1 MISWKNVEIKIRTTQ
16 LINHLTFSLEKGESL
31 GIIGDNGTGKT
42 VLAKAL
48 AGMIPVQGNINTDFS
63 KLKTA
68 LVSFQSTLKLKN
80 GSAAYHQQRWN
91 NLDPELVPL
100 VREEIQYDKYRDQLE
115 PLLQKFDFERLLNSN
130 IISLSNG
137 EQHKMELMKALSQQT
152 DLLILD
158 NAFNGLDSGS
168 RNLLT
173 QLIEQLVSEK
183 QSVVMTGLKK
193 DDFPDSIQKFIH
205 LRKNEIPQFSTRDE
219 IVEESSFKSDQLLE
233 LPVWKNSNFD
243 ELIALENVNLKYGE
257 KSILKNITWK
267 VKAGEHWVLSGPNGS
282 GKTSLL
288 DLIFADNPKAYGSNI
303 RLFGKPKGSGES
315 IWDIKKQIGFISPEL
330 QQYLPSHQNALQ
342 VICSGF
348 FESEGLYKKPT
359 SYQESVAKQWLSM
372 LGNPDWANKPYPIL
386 SASQQRIILIL
397 RTLIKNPPLL
407 LLDEPFQGLDSRNVI
422 KIQDLLNKIA
432 KQTNCTMV
440 FVTHCR
446 NEIPNSFSLE
456 LKLDIGEIVH
466 IGEKL
471 D

>member
-1 MISWKNVEIKIRTTQ
+1 MISWKNVEIKIRTSQ
-16 LINHLTFSLEKGESL
+16 LVNHLTFSLEKGESI

-48 AGMIPVQGNINTDFS
+48 AGMIPVKGDINTDFS
-63 KLKTA
+63 KLNTA
-68 LVSFQSTLKLKN
+68 FVSFQSNLKLKN

-91 NLDPELVPL
+91 NLDPELVPQ
-100 VREEIQYDKYRDQLE
+100 VKEEIQFDKNRTPLE
-115 PLLQKFDFERLLNSN
+115 PLLRKFDFERLLNCN

-137 EQHKMELMKALSQQT
+137 EQHKMELLKALAQKP

-158 NAFNGLDSGS
+158 NAYNGLDSSS

-193 DDFPDSIQKFIH
+193 GDFPDSIQKFIQ
-205 LRKNEIPQFSTRDE
+205 LSKNEIPQVLSRDE
-219 IVEESSFKSDQLLE
+219 IVEESSSESDQLLE

-243 ELIALENVNLKYGE
+243 ILIALENVGLRYGE

-267 VKAGEHWVLSGPNGS
+267 VQAGEHWVLSGSNGS

-288 DLIFADNPKAYGSNI
+288 DLIFAENPKGYGCNI

-315 IWDIKKQIGFISPEL
+315 IWDIKKHIGFISPEL
-330 QQYLPSHQNALQ
+330 QQYLPSNQNALQ

-348 FESEGLYKKPT
+348 FDSEGLYKKPT
-359 SYQESVAKQWLSM
+359 SFQEGVAKQWLRI
-372 LGNPDWANKPYPIL
+372 LGNPDWAHKPYTIL
-386 SASQQRIILIL
+386 SASEQRIVLIL

-407 LLDEPFQGLDSRNVI
+407 LLDEPFQGLDYKNI
-422 KIQDLLNKIA
+422 TKIQNLLNLIA
-432 KQTNCTMV
+432 QQTNCAMI
-440 FVTHCR
+440 FVTHFR
-446 NEIPNSFSLE
+446 NEIPKSFMLE
-456 LKLDIGEIVH
+456 LMLNDGVIDFIGARTQ
-466 IGEKL
+466 
-471 D
+471 